1 MSLRPLLFVAMPF
14 GRKSDP
20 SGRFE
25 IDFDDIY
32 GRAIKVAAEA
42 AGVDVI
48 RADEEVLGGPIH
60 VAMYERLL
68 LAEIVVADLTLSNP
82 NVFYELGVRHAAR
95 PRSTILVYAKHGQI
109 PFDLSPMRAI
119 PYDLEDGKL
128 ADAAVAPF
136 VDVLK
141 SRIELVKTDTA
152 HTDSPLFQMLPG
164 MQALT
169 LASEVAESFRDR
181 VAAVSAIQAR
191 VRDAVQDGGHERALH
206 QLAAIEAELRPFV
219 GMPPTALVDLMLAY
233 RTISAWDKMA
243 RYIDELPEPIRV
255 TPTAQEQLALALN
268 RRNGPGDRRRAIT
281 ILQALVNGRDHAAS
295 SETYSILGRVYK
307 DMYTEHHDAGREGE
321 AAAALQEAVESYLA
335 GFEADPRDYY
345 PGINAITLSLLQ
357 GDAAAAARIE
367 RLRPVVAFAVARR
380 GGLGSN
386 DYWDVATAYEL
397 AAIGQEWDVVRRA
410 AGRLSLLA
418 HEAWMLETTVNN
430 SRLIA
435 SWLDARSADHQE
447 LDRAVAMLD
456 RRAVEIV
463 GAPAR

>member
-32 GRAIKVAAEA
+32 GRAIKAAAEA
-42 AGVDVI
+42 SDVDVI

-95 PRSTILVYAKHGQI
+95 PRATILVYARHGQL

-128 ADAAVAPF
+128 PDAAVAPF
-136 VDVLK
+136 VDILK
-141 SRIELVKTDTA
+141 GRIERAKTDLE

-164 MQALT
+164 LQPPAL
-169 LASEVAESFRDR
+169 AHEVTESFRDR
-181 VAAVSAIQAR
+181 IAAISDIQNR
-191 VRDAVQDGGHERALH
+191 LHIAVEEGGHDRTL
-206 QLAAIEAELRPFV
+206 QRLSAIEAELRPFA
-219 GMPPTALVDLMLAY
+219 GAPPAILVDLMLAY
-233 RTISAWDKMA
+233 RTISAWDQLVHFV
-243 RYIDELPEPIRV
+243 DELPAKVRS
-255 TPTAQEQLALALN
+255 TPTVQEQLALALN
-268 RRNGPGDRRRAIT
+268 RRNGPGDRRRSIT
-281 ILQALVNGRDHAAS
+281 ILRGLIASRGPS

-307 DMYTEHHDAGREGE
+307 DAYTEHHDAGREGE

-357 GDAAAAARIE
+357 GDDAARARIQE
-367 RLRPVVAFAVARR
+367 LRPVVSFAVARR

-397 AAIGQEWDVVRRA
+397 AAIGQEWETVRRA
-410 AGRLSLLA
+410 AGRLSVLA
-418 HEAWMLETTVNN
+418 QEAWMLETTVNN
-430 SRLIA
+430 SRLIGQ
-435 SWLDARSADHQE
+435 WLDAQGGQHQE
-447 LDRAVAMLD
+447 LDRAIAMLD
-456 RRAVEIV
+456 RRAAEIAA
-463 GAPAR
+463 GTAP